1 VREFGA
7 APRPSLSVI
16 MPVRDGAHFLPV
28 SLTALYAS
36 DLPSSRWEVVVVDDA
51 SRDRSGEVAAGA
63 GAIVVRLDG
72 TARGAAYARNRGADA
87 ARGNYLLFVD
97 VDVSVHPDVLRRV
110 LETFE
115 REPDVSAV
123 FGAYDLAPAA
133 PGLVTQYRNLLHRY
147 VHERDAGDAVT
158 FWTGCGAVRAD
169 VFAQLGG
176 FDEKTSGVEDIELGY
191 RMTAHGYRIVLRPE
205 IQGRHLKR
213 WTLRTMIVTD
223 VWGRGVPWLRLLK
236 RQSVPPRATL
246 NLRTSEKVCTAL
258 VAGAALAV
266 AALAWTGD
274 DRWLIAA
281 AAGGG
286 GALAVNAPMLA
297 WFARQRGWGFALRVV
312 PLRLL
317 YYLLNGVSVALAL
330 LPERSRS

>member
-1 VREFGA
+1 M

-16 MPVRDGAHFLPV
+16 MPVRDGAHFLPA

-51 SRDRSGEVAAGA
+51 SRDRSAEVAAGT

-72 TARGAAYARNRGADA
+72 AGRGAAYARNRGADA
-87 ARGNYLLFVD
+87 ARGSYLLFVD
-97 VDVSVHPDVLRRV
+97 ADVSVHPDVLRQV
-110 LETFE
+110 LDTFE
-115 REPDVSAV
+115 RELDVSAV

-158 FWTGCGAVRAD
+158 FWAGCGAVRAD
-169 VFAQLGG
+169 VFARIGG
-176 FDEKTSGVEDIELGY
+176 FDEKERSVEDIELGY
-191 RMTAHGYRIVLRPE
+191 RMAAHGYRIVLRPE

-236 RQSVPPRATL
+236 HQSVPLRATL

-274 DRWLIAA
+274 RRWLIAA
-281 AAGGG
+281 AAGAG

-317 YYLLNGVSVALAL
+317 YYVLNVVSVVLAL